1 MAKSK
6 TAFICENCG
15 HHEPRWTGKCPKCGE
30 WNTFVEQTVMQ
41 TERKILHDSITSD
54 AQPAKISEILVE
66 KEQRISTLFSEFD
79 RVLGG
84 GLVSEEVVLLSGEPG
99 VGKSTLLMQT
109 VINLAR
115 DKRILYVSGEESS
128 AQVANRARRIAPK
141 DILNEIMLVSTAS
154 LQQILF
160 AIDNQKPEIVVL
172 DSIQTVYDEESSGM
186 PGGLTQVRSCATKLI
201 HHVKQS
207 NIILLIVGHIN
218 KEGKIAGP
226 KVLEHLVDCVLQFEG
241 DANSY
246 RVLRALKNR
255 FGPTGEVGIFSM
267 ESKGLADLDL
277 NQSNIFSSQDTE
289 KEIGTAKTLVVEG
302 DRPILLDIQA
312 LASRSVYA
320 YPKRVAEGIS
330 IARMQL
336 LAAII
341 DNFSL
346 GELSALDLY
355 IKTSGNYQLRE
366 YAYSDLAVVYA
377 LLSATNHKPLRTNIL
392 FLGEIGLNGRVTLPA
407 NLSKFL
413 SEIRRVHTKYTIV
426 TAQAFIRSLSS
437 KEGKDLDLIGLDHVS
452 EIKKL
457 SLK

>member
-6 TAFICENCG
+6 TSFICENCG
-15 HHEPRWTGKCPKCGE
+15 HQEPRWTGKCPKCGE
-30 WNTFVEQTVMQ
+30 WNTFVEQAVMQ
-41 TERKILHDSITSD
+41 TERKILKDSFISN
-54 AQPAKISEILVE
+54 AKPAKLSEILSE
-66 KEQRISTLFSEFD
+66 KEQRISTKSFEFD

-109 VINLAR
+109 VINLAQE
-115 DKRILYVSGEESS
+115 KRILYVSGEESAS
-128 AQVANRARRIAPK
+128 QVAGRARRIASK
-141 DILNEIMLVSTAS
+141 EKLDAVTLLSTGS
-154 LQQILF
+154 LQQILHTLE
-160 AIDNQKPEIVVL
+160 QEKPEVIVL
-172 DSIQTVYDEESSGM
+172 DSIQTVYDEESTGM

-201 HHVKQS
+201 HHAKQS
-207 NIILLIVGHIN
+207 GTILLIVGHIN

-241 DANSY
+241 DTNSY

-267 ESKGLADLDL
+267 EVNGLADLDL

-289 KEIGTAKTLVVEG
+289 KEIGTAKTLVIEG

-312 LASRSVYA
+312 LASKTVYP
-320 YPKRVAEGIS
+320 YPKRVAEGLS
-330 IARMQL
+330 TARMQL

-341 DNFSL
+341 DNFKL
-346 GELSALDLY
+346 GELANQDMY

-377 LLSATNHKPLRTNIL
+377 LLSASNQKPLRTNIL
-392 FLGEIGLNGRVTLPA
+392 FLGEIGLNGRITLPV
-407 NLSKFL
+407 NLSKYL
-413 SEIRRVHTKYTIV
+413 AEIRRVHTKYTIV
-426 TAQAFIRSLSS
+426 TSQSFIDSLPT
-437 KEGKDLDLIGLDHVS
+437 KDRKALDMVGINHVS
-452 EIKKL
+452 EIKKVN
-457 SLK
+457 LK